1 MEPWTNADRYPQD
14 DTFAGALS
22 GDLAAHRERLAA
34 RQTSEAEDVLC
45 LRLNEPDEIEILKDN
60 PVTITDISKYGGRI
74 ETVSADATNGE
85 LLNSLRN
92 VSITGV
98 LPVA

>member
-34 RQTSEAEDVLC
+34 RQTSAAEDVLC